1 MRTTKPN
8 LARRALLGGSLAVAA
23 TGAATGAAIGPA
35 RAQAAWPT
43 RAVTLVVPWPA
54 GGSTD
59 VSMRAM
65 AEAAAKHLGQPVVV
79 DNKPGASGT
88 LGPAT
93 MAATARP
100 DGYTIAQMPI
110 SMFRLPYMQKTSFD
124 PQRDFTYISNLTG
137 YTFGVVVKKDSK
149 FHTLKDLIEAAR
161 ANPGKITYATP
172 GAGTTLHITM
182 EQIAAAAGVKLT
194 QVPFKGGAETSAAVM
209 GGHVDA
215 TADSTGWGPLVDAG
229 ELRLLCTWG
238 PSRTKK
244 WPNVPNLVE
253 LGINIVS
260 DSPFGIAGPRNMNP
274 AAVQK
279 LDAAFA
285 AAMKDPAVLA
295 TLEKFDM
302 APRYMPTAEYK
313 SFVETTITE
322 QKALIERLGLKSS

>member
-1 MRTTKPN
+1 MRPDPTK
-8 LARRALLGGSLAVAA
+8 LARRTLLGTALALP
-23 TGAATGAAIGPA
+23 AIGSA
-35 RAQAAWPT
+35 RAQAWPA
-43 RAVTLVVPWPA
+43 RAVTMIVPWPA

-65 AEAAAKHLGQPVVV
+65 AEAAGKHLGQQVVV
-79 DNKPGASGT
+79 DNKPGAAGT

-124 PQRDFTYISNLTG
+124 PQKDFTYISLLTG
-137 YTFGVVVKKDSK
+137 YTFGGVVKKDSK
-149 FHTLKDLIEAAR
+149 FQTFKDLIDAAR
-161 ANPGKITYATP
+161 AEPGKITYATP

-182 EQIAAAAGVKLT
+182 EQIAAAAGVKWT
-194 QVPFKGGAETSAAVM
+194 QVPFRGGAETSAAVL
-209 GGHVDA
+209 GGHVSA

-238 PSRTKK
+238 PARTKK
-244 WPNVPNLVE
+244 WPNVPTLTE
-253 LGINIVS
+253 LGFPIVS

-274 AAVQK
+274 AAVK
-279 LDAAFA
+279 RLDEAFR
-285 AAMKDPAVLA
+285 AAMQDKAVLD

-302 APRYMPTAEYK
+302 APRYMGTADYAK
-313 SFVETTITE
+313 FVEATITE
-322 QKALIERLGLKSS
+322 QKALIERLGLKTS

>member
-1 MRTTKPN
+1 MKSAIAKLT
-8 LARRALLGGSLAVAA
+8 RRALIGSAAAAVAGNA
-23 TGAATGAAIGPA
+23 V
-35 RAQAAWPT
+35 AQAAWPT
-43 RAVTLVVPWPA
+43 RPVTLVVPWPA

-65 AEAAAKHLGQPVVV
+65 AEAAGRHLGQQVVV

-110 SMFRLPYMQKTSFD
+110 SMFRLPYMQKVSFD
-124 PQRDFTYISNLTG
+124 PTKDFTYISNLTG

-149 FHTLKDLIEAAR
+149 YQTFKDLIEAAR

-182 EQIAAAAGVKLT
+182 EQIAAACGVKWT
-194 QVPFKGGAETSAAVM
+194 QVPFKGGAETSAAIM

-238 PSRTKK
+238 PGRTKK

-253 LGINIVS
+253 QGINLVA

-274 AAVQK
+274 VAVQK
-279 LDAAFA
+279 LDEAFR
-285 AAMKDPAVLA
+285 AAMADPAVLA
-295 TLEKFDM
+295 ILEKFDM
-302 APRYMPTAEYK
+302 APRYMNTADYQT
-313 SFVETTITE
+313 FVSETIKE
-322 QKALIERLGLKSS
+322 QKGLIETLGLKTS

>member
-1 MRTTKPN
+1 MKSAIAKLT
-8 LARRALLGGSLAVAA
+8 RRALIGSAAAAVAGNA
-23 TGAATGAAIGPA
+23 V
-35 RAQAAWPT
+35 AQAAWPT
-43 RAVTLVVPWPA
+43 RPVTLVVPWPA

-65 AEAAAKHLGQPVVV
+65 AEAAGRHLGQQVVV

-110 SMFRLPYMQKTSFD
+110 SMFRLPYMQKVSFD
-124 PQRDFTYISNLTG
+124 PTKDFTYISNLTG

-149 FHTLKDLIEAAR
+149 YQTFKDLIEAAR

-182 EQIAAAAGVKLT
+182 EQIAAASGVKWT
-194 QVPFKGGAETSAAVM
+194 QVPFKGGAETSAAIM

-238 PSRTKK
+238 PGRTKK

-253 LGINIVS
+253 QGINLVA

-274 AAVQK
+274 VAVQK
-279 LDAAFA
+279 LDEAFR
-285 AAMKDPAVLA
+285 AAMADPAVLA
-295 TLEKFDM
+295 ILEKFDM
-302 APRYMPTAEYK
+302 APRYMNTADYQT
-313 SFVETTITE
+313 FVSETIKE
-322 QKALIERLGLKSS
+322 QKGLIETLGLKTS

>member
-1 MRTTKPN
+1 MRPDPTK
-8 LARRALLGGSLAVAA
+8 LARRTLLGTALALP
-23 TGAATGAAIGPA
+23 AIGSA
-35 RAQAAWPT
+35 RAQAWPA
-43 RAVTLVVPWPA
+43 RAVTMIVPWPA

-65 AEAAAKHLGQPVVV
+65 AEAAGKHLGQQVVV
-79 DNKPGASGT
+79 DNKPGAAGT

-124 PQRDFTYISNLTG
+124 PQKDFTYISLLTG

-149 FHTLKDLIEAAR
+149 FQTFKDLIDAAR
-161 ANPGKITYATP
+161 AEPGKITYATP

-182 EQIAAAAGVKLT
+182 EQIAAAAGVKWT
-194 QVPFKGGAETSAAVM
+194 QVPFRGGAETSAAVL
-209 GGHVDA
+209 GGHVSA

-244 WPNVPNLVE
+244 WPNVPTLTE
-253 LGINIVS
+253 LGFPIVS

-274 AAVQK
+274 AAVK
-279 LDAAFA
+279 RLDEAFR
-285 AAMKDPAVLA
+285 AAMQDKAVLD

-302 APRYMPTAEYK
+302 APRYMGTADYAK
-313 SFVETTITE
+313 FVETTITE
-322 QKALIERLGLKSS
+322 QKALIERLGLKTS

>member
-1 MRTTKPN
+1 MKIAIAKLT
-8 LARRALLGGSLAVAA
+8 RRALIGSAAAAVAGNA
-23 TGAATGAAIGPA
+23 V
-35 RAQAAWPT
+35 AQAAWPT
-43 RAVTLVVPWPA
+43 RPVTLIVPWPA

-65 AEAAAKHLGQPVVV
+65 AEAAGRHLGQQVVV

-110 SMFRLPYMQKTSFD
+110 SMFRLPYMQKVSFD
-124 PQRDFTYISNLTG
+124 PTKDFTYISNLTG

-149 FHTLKDLIEAAR
+149 YQTFKDLIEAAR

-182 EQIAAAAGVKLT
+182 EQIAAASGVKWT
-194 QVPFKGGAETSAAVM
+194 QVPFKGGAETSAAIM

-238 PSRTKK
+238 PGRTKK

-253 LGINIVS
+253 QGINLVA

-279 LDAAFA
+279 LDEAFR
-285 AAMKDPAVLA
+285 AAMADPAVLA

-302 APRYMPTAEYK
+302 APRYKNTADYQT
-313 SFVETTITE
+313 FVSETIKE
-322 QKALIERLGLKSS
+322 QKELIETLGLKTS

>member
-1 MRTTKPN
+1 MKIAIAKLT
-8 LARRALLGGSLAVAA
+8 RRALIGSAAAAVAGNA
-23 TGAATGAAIGPA
+23 V
-35 RAQAAWPT
+35 AQAAWPT
-43 RAVTLVVPWPA
+43 RPVTLIVPWPA

-65 AEAAAKHLGQPVVV
+65 AEAAGRHLGQQVVV

-110 SMFRLPYMQKTSFD
+110 SMFRLPYMQKVSFD
-124 PQRDFTYISNLTG
+124 PTKDFTYISNLTG

-149 FHTLKDLIEAAR
+149 YQTFKDLIEAAR

-182 EQIAAAAGVKLT
+182 EQIAAASGVKWT
-194 QVPFKGGAETSAAVM
+194 QVPFKGGAETSAAIM

-238 PSRTKK
+238 PGRTKK

-253 LGINIVS
+253 QGINLVA

-279 LDAAFA
+279 LDEAFR
-285 AAMKDPAVLA
+285 AAMADPAALA

-302 APRYMPTAEYK
+302 APRYTNTTTTSPSSARRSRNRK
-313 SFVETTITE
+313 S
-322 QKALIERLGLKSS
+322 

>member
-1 MRTTKPN
+1 MRPDPTK
-8 LARRALLGGSLAVAA
+8 LARRTLLGTALALP
-23 TGAATGAAIGPA
+23 AIGSA
-35 RAQAAWPT
+35 RAQAWPA
-43 RAVTLVVPWPA
+43 RAVTLIVPWPA

-65 AEAAAKHLGQPVVV
+65 AEAAGKHLGQQVVV
-79 DNKPGASGT
+79 DNKPGAAGT

-124 PQRDFTYISNLTG
+124 PQKDFTYISNLTG

-149 FHTLKDLIEAAR
+149 FQTFKDLIEAAR
-161 ANPGKITYATP
+161 AEPGRITYATP

-182 EQIAAAAGVKLT
+182 EQIAAAAGVKWT
-194 QVPFKGGAETSAAVM
+194 QVPFRGGAETSAAVM
-209 GGHVDA
+209 GGHVSA

-244 WPNVPNLVE
+244 WPNVPTLTE
-253 LGINIVS
+253 LGFPIVS

-274 AAVQK
+274 AAVK
-279 LDAAFA
+279 RLDEAFR
-285 AAMKDPAVLA
+285 AAMQDKAVLD

-302 APRYMPTAEYK
+302 APRYMVTADYIK
-313 SFVETTITE
+313 FVEDTIVE

>member
-1 MRTTKPN
+1 MRPTTPN
-8 LARRALLGGSLAVAA
+8 LARRALLGSALATAA
-23 TGAATGAAIGPA
+23 AGTA
-35 RAQAAWPT
+35 RAQAAWPA
-43 RAVTLVVPWPA
+43 RPVTLVVPWPA

-65 AEAAAKHLGQPVVV
+65 AEAAAKHLGQPIVV

-93 MAATARP
+93 MAAAARP

-110 SMFRLPYMQKTSFD
+110 SMFRLPYMQKTAFD

-149 FHTLKDLIEAAR
+149 FQSFKDLIEAAR
-161 ANPGKITYATP
+161 AAPGKITYATP

-238 PSRTKK
+238 PARTKK

-260 DSPFGIAGPRNMNP
+260 DSPFGIAGPRGMNP

-279 LDAAFA
+279 LDEAFR
-285 AAMKDPAVLA
+285 AAMADPGVLA

-313 SFVETTITE
+313 TFVETTITE
-322 QKALIERLGLKSS
+322 QKALIERLGLKTS

>member
-1 MRTTKPN
+1 MRPGSNT
-8 LARRALLGGSLAVAA
+8 LARRTLLGTALALP
-23 TGAATGAAIGPA
+23 AIGAA
-35 RAQAAWPT
+35 RAQAWPA
-43 RAVTLVVPWPA
+43 RPVTLIVPWPA

-65 AEAAAKHLGQPVVV
+65 AEAAGKHLGQQVVV
-79 DNKPGASGT
+79 DNKPGAAGT

-100 DGYTIAQMPI
+100 DGYTIAQMPVA
-110 SMFRLPYMQKTSFD
+110 MFRLPYMQKTSFD
-124 PQRDFTYISNLTG
+124 PQKDFTYVSNLTG

-149 FHTLKDLIEAAR
+149 YQTFKDLIEAAR
-161 ANPGKITYATP
+161 ANPGKVTYATP

-182 EQIAAAAGVKLT
+182 EQIAAAAGVKWT

-244 WPNVPNLVE
+244 WPNVPTLTE
-253 LGINIVS
+253 LGIPIVS

-274 AAVQK
+274 LAVQK
-279 LDAAFA
+279 LDEAFR
-285 AAMKDPAVLA
+285 AAMQDKAVLE

-302 APRYMPTAEYK
+302 APRYMGTADYIK
-313 SFVETTITE
+313 FVNETIVE
-322 QKALIERLGLKSS
+322 QKALIERLGLKTS

>member
-1 MRTTKPN
+1 MTIATSALTRRT
-8 LARRALLGGSLAVAA
+8 LLGTAAATVAA
-23 TGAATGAAIGPA
+23 TGAAGSA
-35 RAQAAWPT
+35 RAQAWPA
-43 RAVTLVVPWPA
+43 RGVTLIVPWPA

-65 AEAAAKHLGQPVVV
+65 AEAAAKHLGQPIVI
-79 DNKPGASGT
+79 DNKPGAAGT

-93 MAATARP
+93 MAATARG

-124 PQRDFTYISNLTG
+124 PQKDFTYICNLTG
-137 YTFGVVVKKDSK
+137 YTFGVVVRKDSK
-149 FHTLKDLIEAAR
+149 FQTFKELIEAAR
-161 ANPGKITYATP
+161 AEPGKITYATP

-182 EQIAAAAGVKLT
+182 EQIAAAAGVKWT

-209 GGHVDA
+209 GAHVDA

-238 PSRTKK
+238 AARTKK
-244 WPNVPNLVE
+244 WPSVPTLTE
-253 LGINIVS
+253 LGFNIVS

-279 LDAAFA
+279 LNDAFRM
-285 AAMKDPAVLA
+285 AMEDPTVLA
-295 TLEKFDM
+295 TLDKFDM
-302 APRYMPTAEYK
+302 AARYKPTAEYIA
-313 SFVETTITE
+313 FVNETITE
-322 QKALIERLGLKSS
+322 QRALIERLGLKTS

>member
-1 MRTTKPN
+1 MRFTSRLSQFGRKA
-8 LARRALLGGSLAVAA
+8 LLALLGAA
-23 TGAATGAAIGPA
+23 CVPA
-35 RAQAAWPT
+35 AQAWTDKP
-43 RAVTLVVPWPA
+43 VKLLVPAPA
-54 GGSTD
+54 GGTID
-59 VSMRAM
+59 VIARMLADQLVADTGQAM
-65 AEAAAKHLGQPVVV
+65 VV
-79 DNKPGASGT
+79 DNKPGAAGT

-100 DGYTIAQMPI
+100 DGYTIAQMPVA
-110 SMFRLPYMQKTSFD
+110 MFRLPYMQKTSFD
-124 PQRDFTYISNLTG
+124 PQKDFTYVSNLTG

-149 FHTLKDLIEAAR
+149 YQTFKDLIEAAR
-161 ANPGKITYATP
+161 ANPGKVTYATP

-182 EQIAAAAGVKLT
+182 EQIAAAAGVKWT

-244 WPNVPNLVE
+244 WPNVPTLTE
-253 LGINIVS
+253 LGFPIVS

-279 LDAAFA
+279 LDEAFR
-285 AAMKDPAVLA
+285 AAMQDKAVLD

-302 APRYMPTAEYK
+302 APRYMGTADYIK
-313 SFVETTITE
+313 FVNETIVE
-322 QKALIERLGLKSS
+322 QKALIERLGLKTS

>member
-1 MRTTKPN
+1 MRSASTP
-8 LARRALLGGSLAVAA
+8 LARRTLLGAALALP
-23 TGAATGAAIGPA
+23 AIGSA
-35 RAQAAWPT
+35 RAQAWPA
-43 RAVTLVVPWPA
+43 RPVTLIVPWPA

-65 AEAAAKHLGQPVVV
+65 AEAAAKHLGQQVVV
-79 DNKPGASGT
+79 DNKPGAAGT
-88 LGPAT
+88 LGGAT

-124 PQRDFTYISNLTG
+124 PQKDFTYISNLTG

-149 FHTLKDLIEAAR
+149 YQTFKELIEAAR
-161 ANPGKITYATP
+161 AEPGKITYATP

-182 EQIAAAAGVKLT
+182 EQIAAAAGVKWT

-209 GGHVDA
+209 GGHVSA

-244 WPNVPNLVE
+244 WPNVPTLTE
-253 LGINIVS
+253 LGFPIVS

-274 AAVQK
+274 VAVQK
-279 LDAAFA
+279 LDEAFR
-285 AAMKDPAVLA
+285 AAMQDKAVLD
-295 TLEKFDM
+295 TLDKFDM
-302 APRYMPTAEYK
+302 APRYLTTADYIK
-313 SFVETTITE
+313 FVNETIIE
-322 QKALIERLGLKSS
+322 QKALIERLGLKTS

>member
-1 MRTTKPN
+1 MRSASTP
-8 LARRALLGGSLAVAA
+8 LARRTLLGAALALP
-23 TGAATGAAIGPA
+23 AIGSA
-35 RAQAAWPT
+35 RAQAWPA
-43 RAVTLVVPWPA
+43 RPVTLIVPWPA

-65 AEAAAKHLGQPVVV
+65 AEAAAKHLGQQVVV
-79 DNKPGASGT
+79 DNKPGAAGT
-88 LGPAT
+88 LGGAT

-124 PQRDFTYISNLTG
+124 PQKDFTYISNLTG

-149 FHTLKDLIEAAR
+149 FQTFKELIEAAR
-161 ANPGKITYATP
+161 AEPGKITYATP

-182 EQIAAAAGVKLT
+182 EQIAAAAGVKWT

-209 GGHVDA
+209 GGHVSA

-244 WPNVPNLVE
+244 WPNVPTLTE
-253 LGINIVS
+253 LGFPIVS

-274 AAVQK
+274 VAVQK
-279 LDAAFA
+279 LDEAFR
-285 AAMKDPAVLA
+285 AAMQDKAVLD
-295 TLEKFDM
+295 TLDKFDM
-302 APRYMPTAEYK
+302 APRYLTTADYIK
-313 SFVETTITE
+313 FVNETIIE
-322 QKALIERLGLKSS
+322 QKALIERLGLKTS

>member
-1 MRTTKPN
+1 MAAARHTRRSVGLG
-8 LARRALLGGSLAVAA
+8 LAA
-23 TGAATGAAIGPA
+23 AAILPGG
-35 RAQAAWPT
+35 RSEAQSFPNKP
-43 RAVTLVVPWPA
+43 VTLIVPWPA
-54 GGSTD
+54 GGATD
-59 VSMRAM
+59 RHLRVL
-65 AEAAAKHLGQPVVV
+65 AEATSKHLGQPIVI

-88 LGPAT
+88 LGGAT

-100 DGYTIAQMPI
+100 DGYTIAQLPI
-110 SMFRLPYMQKTSFD
+110 TIFRLPYMQKVSFD
-124 PQRDFTYISNLTG
+124 PTKDFSFVIHVSG
-137 YTFGVVVKKDSK
+137 YTFGTAVKADSPWK
-149 FHTLKDLIEAAR
+149 NWKEFLAYAK
-161 ANPGKITYATP
+161 ANPGKIRYSTP

>member
-1 MRTTKPN
+1 MKSAIAKLT
-8 LARRALLGGSLAVAA
+8 RRALIGSAAAAVAGNA
-23 TGAATGAAIGPA
+23 V
-35 RAQAAWPT
+35 AQAAWPT
-43 RAVTLVVPWPA
+43 RPVTLVVPWPA

-65 AEAAAKHLGQPVVV
+65 AEAAGRHLGQQVVV

-110 SMFRLPYMQKTSFD
+110 SMFRLPYMQKVSFD
-124 PQRDFTYISNLTG
+124 PVKDFTYISNLTG

-149 FHTLKDLIEAAR
+149 YQTFKDLIEAAR

-182 EQIAAAAGVKLT
+182 EQIAAASGVKWT
-194 QVPFKGGAETSAAVM
+194 QVPFKGGAETSAAIM

-238 PSRTKK
+238 PGRTKK

-253 LGINIVS
+253 QGINLVA

-274 AAVQK
+274 VAVQK
-279 LDAAFA
+279 LDEAFR
-285 AAMKDPAVLA
+285 AAMADPAVLA
-295 TLEKFDM
+295 ILEKFDM
-302 APRYMPTAEYK
+302 APRYMNTADYQT
-313 SFVETTITE
+313 FVSETIKE
-322 QKALIERLGLKSS
+322 QKGLIETLGLKTS